1 MQRPISVVRSYL
13 TPLRVVSG
21 AVAIVLAGG
30 VLAAAALP
38 AVPGAV
44 AAGLPGSPADQ
55 MALPQGA
62 AAQPVTGAPLELM
75 GTLPAGPAA
84 PVGSAAPA
92 VRPVAPLVALRATD
106 LVVTVRR
113 PLSAPQI
120 SALQA
125 VRKLEALTVVDAGTV
140 RVHGKG
146 ARIVGVDP
154 SQFRAFTPSE
164 TAASDA
170 LWQAVARG
178 ELAPSYALTRSRGLR
193 LGTDL
198 VIAGVSDRTGRVGA
212 IAAYGLPGVDLV
224 TDRATA
230 RSLGVVPSSAVLV
243 SAPGRSIGALRRE
256 IRAIVGADAVVDV
269 LRVQVAAAQRSG
281 RPRTYRDL
289 YLDGARYCPGL
300 SWTILAGIGQ
310 VESGHGRNNGPS
322 SAGALGPMQFLP
334 STWAAY
340 GLDGD
345 RDGQANINSPY
356 DAIPSAAGYLCRFG
370 ANQGPD
376 GLYDAIFAYN
386 HADWYVKKV
395 LATAALYR

>member
-1 MQRPISVVRSYL
+1 MRRPISLVRVHLS
-13 TPLRVVSG
+13 PSRVVAG
-21 AVAIVLAGG
+21 AVAIVLASG
-30 VLAAAALP
+30 VVVAAALP
-38 AVPGAV
+38 AVPSAV
-44 AAGLPGSPADQ
+44 PAGQLSPAASALTGVTVQPDAPVRQDLPG
-55 MALPQGA
+55 ALA
-62 AAQPVTGAPLELM
+62 AT
-75 GTLPAGPAA
+75 PAA
-84 PVGSAAPA
+84 SPIPVRPA
-92 VRPVAPLVALRATD
+92 VRPVAPLVTLRTTD

-113 PLSAPQI
+113 ALTSTQI

-125 VRKLEALTVVDAGTV
+125 VRKVEALTVVDVGTV
-140 RVHGKG
+140 RVHGKA
-146 ARIVGVDP
+146 ARILGVDP
-154 SQFRAFTPSE
+154 SQFRAFTPLE
-164 TAASDA
+164 TASSDA
-170 LWQAVARG
+170 LWQAIARG
-178 ELAPSYALTRSRGLR
+178 ELAPSFGLTRSRGLQ
-193 LGTDL
+193 LGADL
-198 VIAGVSDRTGRVGA
+198 VLAGVSDRTARIGA

-243 SAPGRSIGALRRE
+243 SAPGRSITALRKQ

-269 LRVQVAAAQRSG
+269 LRVQVAQTQRAG
-281 RPRTYRDL
+281 RPQTYRDL
-289 YLDGARYCPGL
+289 YIDGARYCPGL

-340 GLDGD
+340 GVDGD
-345 RDGQANINSPY
+345 RDGKADINSPY

-370 ANQGPD
+370 ANRGPD

-386 HADWYVKKV
+386 HLDSYVKKV